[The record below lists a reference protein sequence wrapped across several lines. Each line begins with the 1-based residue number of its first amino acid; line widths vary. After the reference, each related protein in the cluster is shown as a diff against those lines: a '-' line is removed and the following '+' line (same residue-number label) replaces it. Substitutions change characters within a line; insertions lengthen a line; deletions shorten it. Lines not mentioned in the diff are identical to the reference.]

1 MNLLG
6 LLLDAQESPA
16 LKQLASNFGISETDA
31 RQAVAKM
38 TPALSK
44 GLQRNISEQNGL
56 DSLLG
61 ALKSGNHQRYSE
73 HPETLAEE
81 STTAEGNAILGHI
94 LGDKD
99 VSRRIASH
107 AASETGLD
115 SGMLKKMLPVIA
127 TMVMGSMSKQA
138 ASSDLLGSRPGGASQ
153 ESGAVGLITQFL
165 DADKDGSV
173 IDDLLGMAGRFMR

>member
-16 LKQLASNFGISETDA
+16 LKQLASNFGISETVA
-31 RQAVAKM
+31 RQAVSEM
-38 TPALSK
+38 TPALSR
-44 GLQRNISEQNGL
+44 GLQHNISEQNGL
-56 DSLLG
+56 ESLLG
-61 ALKSGNHQRYSE
+61 ALKSGNHQRYSD
-73 HPETLAEE
+73 HPDTLAEE

-94 LGDKD
+94 LGGKD
-99 VSRRIASH
+99 VSRRIANH

-138 ASSDLLGSRPGGASQ
+138 ASSDLLGALGDSSQ
-153 ESGAVGLITQFL
+153 ESGTIGLLTQFL

-173 IDDLLGMAGRFMR
+173 MDDLLGMAGRLIR

>member
-1 MNLLG
+1 MNLLE
-6 LLLDAQESPA
+6 LLLGAQDSPA

-38 TPALSK
+38 TPALSR

-56 DSLLG
+56 ESLLG
-61 ALKSGNHQRYSE
+61 ALKSGNHQQYSE
-73 HPETLAEE
+73 HPEKLAEE
-81 STTAEGNAILGHI
+81 STTSEGNAILGHI

-99 VSRRIASH
+99 VSRRVASH

-115 SGMLKKMLPVIA
+115 SGLLKKMLPVIA

-138 ASSDLLGSRPGGASQ
+138 ASSNLLGSLGGSTPD
-153 ESGAVGLITQFL
+153 SGVAGLITQFL

-173 IDDLLGMAGRFMR
+173 MDDLLGMAGRFMR